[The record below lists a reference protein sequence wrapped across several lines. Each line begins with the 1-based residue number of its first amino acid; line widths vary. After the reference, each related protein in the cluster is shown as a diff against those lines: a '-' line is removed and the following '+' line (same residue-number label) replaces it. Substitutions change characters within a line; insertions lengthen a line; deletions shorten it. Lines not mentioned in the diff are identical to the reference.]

1 MLRKRL
7 PRRHV
12 IRASPRRRRFVTAR
26 CQKPEPMP
34 TRMLIVFNPAAGA
47 RRRRRLLA
55 ALDLLRGVGMRPEVA
70 DTGRRGHAVEI
81 ARDAARLGVP
91 TVVAAGGDGTIAEVA
106 AGLSGS
112 ETALGVLP
120 LGTANV
126 LALELGLPR
135 SPAGA
140 AGVLAMGRTALL
152 HPGLARFDDGREL
165 LFVQMLGAGFDA
177 AVVHALPPGLKRV
190 LGKGAYVL
198 QTLRE
203 LPRYRFPM
211 VRAVLDGRPE
221 DCASAIVTKGRLYA
235 GRFLLAP
242 GADPR
247 AEGFH
252 VALFREAGALA
263 ALRYGAA
270 LPLGLLPRM
279 RGVDLLP
286 ADYVRLLGA
295 GVPAQ
300 ADGDAAG
307 ALPVSIGPAPRAMRI
322 VVP

>member
-1 MLRKRL
+1 
-7 PRRHV
+7 
-12 IRASPRRRRFVTAR
+12 
-26 CQKPEPMP
+26 
-34 TRMLIVFNPAAGA
+34 MLIVFNPAAGA

-55 ALDLLRGVGMRPEVA
+55 ALDLLRGLALRPEVA
-70 DTGRRGHAVEI
+70 ETTHRGHAVGI
-81 ARDAARLGVP
+81 ARMAAQDGVGV
-91 TVVAAGGDGTIAEVA
+91 VVAAGGDGTIAEVA

-112 ETALGVLP
+112 DSALGVLP

-140 AGVLAMGRTALL
+140 AAVLAMGRTALL
-152 HPGLARFDDGREL
+152 HPGLAHHADGREL

-177 AVVHALPPGLKRV
+177 AVVHHLPAGLKRAI
-190 LGKGAYVL
+190 GKGAYVA

-203 LPRYRFPM
+203 MPRYPFAPIRC
-211 VRAVLDGRPE
+211 VIDGQALDA
-221 DCASAIVTKGRLYA
+221 ASIIVSKGRLYA

-252 VALFREAGALA
+252 VVLFRDAGVLA
-263 ALRYGAA
+263 AMRYGAA
-270 LPLGLLPRM
+270 LPLGLLS
-279 RGVDLLP
+279 
-286 ADYVRLLGA
+286 RLGSVEIRRASHVMLDGP
-295 GVPAQ
+295 GIPAQ

-307 ALPVSIGPAPRAMRI
+307 CLPVTIGAAPKPMRI

>member
-1 MLRKRL
+1 MR
-7 PRRHV
+7 PQRH
-12 IRASPRRRRFVTAR
+12 RRRIVTSR
-26 CQKPEPMP
+26 CQKRCAMP
-34 TRMLIVFNPAAGA
+34 PRMLLVFNPAAGA
-47 RRRRRLLA
+47 RRRRRLFA
-55 ALDLLRGVGMRPEVA
+55 ALDLLRGLAMRPEVA
-70 DTGRRGHAVEI
+70 ETTHRGHAVEI
-81 ARDAARLGVP
+81 ARDAARAGVRM
-91 TVVAAGGDGTIAEVA
+91 VVAAGGDGTIAEVA

-112 ETALGVLP
+112 DSALGVLP

-140 AGVLAMGRTALL
+140 AAVLAMGRTALL
-152 HPGLARFDDGREL
+152 HPGLACHADGRET

-177 AVVHALPPGLKRV
+177 AVVHQLNGALKRAI
-190 LGKGAYVL
+190 GKGAYVW

-203 LPRYRFPM
+203 MPRYPFAPIRC
-211 VRAVLDGRPE
+211 VIDGQAVDA
-221 DCASAIVTKGRLYA
+221 ASVIVTKGRLYA

-247 AEGFH
+247 QEGFH
-252 VALFREAGALA
+252 VALFRNAGALA

-270 LPLGLLPRM
+270 LPLGLLSR
-279 RGVDLLP
+279 LP
-286 ADYVRLLGA
+286 SVEIRRAGHVALQAD

-307 ALPVSIGPAPRAMRI
+307 WLPLEIGPAPRPMRI

>member
-1 MLRKRL
+1 MLRKR
-7 PRRHV
+7 PPPRHV
-12 IRASPRRRRFVTAR
+12 MLASPRRRRIVAAR
-26 CQKPEPMP
+26 CQKPVPMP

-47 RRRRRLLA
+47 RRRRRLLT

-177 AVVHALPPGLKRV
+177 AVVHNLPPGLKRV
-190 LGKGAYVL
+190 FGKGAYVL

-203 LPRYRFPM
+203 MPRYRFPM

-221 DCASAIVTKGRLYA
+221 DGASAIVTKGRLYA

-242 GADPR
+242 GADPHE
-247 AEGFH
+247 EGFFAVVFRDSG
-252 VALFREAGALA
+252 VAA
-263 ALRYGAA
+263 AMRYGAA

-279 RGVDLLP
+279 RGVDIFP
-286 ADYVRLLGA
+286 AQTVRLLGE
-295 GVPAQ
+295 GVPVQ

-307 ALPVSIGPAPRAMRI
+307 TLPVSIGAAPRAMRI

>member
-1 MLRKRL
+1 
-7 PRRHV
+7 
-12 IRASPRRRRFVTAR
+12 
-26 CQKPEPMP
+26 MP
-34 TRMLIVFNPAAGA
+34 ARMLIVFNPAAGA
-47 RRRRRLLA
+47 RRRRTLLV
-55 ALDLLRGVGMRPEVA
+55 ALDLLRGLGLRPEVA
-70 DTGRRGHAVEI
+70 ETARRGD
-81 ARDAARLGVP
+81 ARALAQGAAREGVRI
-91 TVVAAGGDGTIAEVA
+91 VVAAGGDGTIAEVA
-106 AGLSGS
+106 AGLAGS
-112 ETALGVLP
+112 DSALGVLP

-135 SPAGA
+135 APDRA
-140 AGVLAMGRTALL
+140 AAVLAMGRTALL
-152 HPGLARFDDGREL
+152 HPGLARDAAGRET
-165 LFVQMLGAGFDA
+165 LFVQMFGAGFDA
-177 AVVHALPPGLKRV
+177 AVVHALPPGLKRA

-198 QTLRE
+198 QALRE
-203 LPRYRFPM
+203 MPRHPFAPIE
-211 VRAVLDGRPE
+211 VTADGRMQM
-221 DCASAIVTKGRLYA
+221 ASSAIVTKGRLYA

-252 VALFREAGALA
+252 VVLFRDRGALA

-279 RGVDLLP
+279 RGVEMLR
-286 ADYVRLLGA
+286 AEQVRLSGA

-307 ALPVSIGPAPRAMRI
+307 HLPADILPAPKPMRI

>member
-1 MLRKRL
+1 
-7 PRRHV
+7 
-12 IRASPRRRRFVTAR
+12 
-26 CQKPEPMP
+26 MP

-47 RRRRRLLA
+47 RRRRRLFA
-55 ALDLLRGVGMRPEVA
+55 ALDLMRGLGMRPEVA
-70 DTGRRGHAVEI
+70 ETTHRGHAVAI
-81 ARDAARLGVP
+81 ARDAARDGVGI
-91 TVVAAGGDGTIAEVA
+91 VVAAGGDGTIAEVA

-112 ETALGVLP
+112 DSALGVLP

-135 SPAGA
+135 APARA
-140 AGVLAMGRTALL
+140 AEVLAMGRTALL
-152 HPGLARFDDGREL
+152 HPGLARYADGREL

-177 AVVHALPPGLKRV
+177 AVVHHLPGGLKRAI
-190 LGKGAYVL
+190 GKAAYVL
-198 QTLRE
+198 QTMRE
-203 LPRYRFPM
+203 MPRYPFPKL
-211 VRAVLDGRPE
+211 RAVLDGRPE
-221 DCASAIVTKGRLYA
+221 DAVSAIVTKGRLYA

-247 AEGFH
+247 QEGFH
-252 VALFREAGALA
+252 VALFRDAGVFA
-263 ALRYGAA
+263 AMRYGAA

-279 RGVDLLP
+279 GGVDLLR
-286 ADYVRLLGA
+286 AGTVRLIGA

-307 ALPVSIGPAPRAMRI
+307 ALPVEIGPAPRPMRI